1 MTTTVTV
8 QELRGAIS
16 GPQDLFG
23 KKVATVERSPA
34 AEYLTGQG
42 LTTVKFEDIE
52 EAYNL
57 LEAGEVDAVVYD
69 APVLQ
74 HYALK
79 KGKGKVMVVG
89 LIFQE
94 QSYGIALQFKSPYR
108 EKINIAFLRLVEKGI
123 YKEIHDKWFGS

>member
-1 MTTTVTV
+1 MKKIVRAVFTAALLTALLVPGV
-8 QELRGAIS
+8 KAQCPEGDLS
-16 GPQDLFG
+16 GNCRVDLEDLG
-23 KKVATVERSPA
+23 VLS
-34 AEYLTGQG
+34 EYWLGS
-42 LTTVKFEDIE
+42 DP
-52 EAYNL
+52 
-57 LEAGEVDAVVYD
+57 AGEVDAVVYD

-108 EKINIAFLRLVEKGI
+108 EEINIALLRLIEKGI